1 MRYQTYVLHL
11 IDGTAI
17 PMAEDYDLPAE
28 KGIVGHFSKISPH
41 NHIAGFQVN
50 NAALGDIGKAQK
62 PVAHGKNL
70 VRGSFGKVADRV
82 VREMMG
88 L

>member
-28 KGIVGHFSKISPH
+28 KGIVGHFSKAAPDGWALPISPR
-41 NHIAGFQVN
+41 
-50 NAALGDIGKAQK
+50 AALFTWK
-62 PVAHGKNL
+62 PAK
-70 VRGSFGKVADRV
+70 
-82 VREMMG
+82 
-88 L
+88 

>member
-28 KGIVGHFSKISPH
+28 KGIVGHFSKAAPDEIFTVGDRLLALPISPR
-41 NHIAGFQVN
+41 
-50 NAALGDIGKAQK
+50 AALFTWK
-62 PVAHGKNL
+62 PAK
-70 VRGSFGKVADRV
+70 
-82 VREMMG
+82 
-88 L
+88 